1 MEQNTAA
8 RAQQPNYRSLN
19 SLVFIVGRCE
29 GEVNRLSDRRITSKP
44 PDIRINKIK
53 QHSTQVKTRAPL
65 LCHSCLTICM
75 CSERSLLQEYV
86 YTTVNPYSN
95 FFYVILG
102 QATFS
107 YKTNKQQK
115 PDKEYLDK
123 TEDYIS
129 LRQEF
134 ILELLVFV
142 LRLNF
147 ENLQL
152 LAPSNAA
159 IYQMLE
165 KRKSKKTM
173 ILT

>member
-65 LCHSCLTICM
+65 LCHSCLTVCM

-95 FFYVILG
+95 FFMLFQDKPLSLTKQTNNKNQIKSIWTRQKITFLLG
-102 QATFS
+102 RNS
-107 YKTNKQQK
+107 YWN
-115 PDKEYLDK
+115 
-123 TEDYIS
+123 
-129 LRQEF
+129 
-134 ILELLVFV
+134 
-142 LRLNF
+142 
-147 ENLQL
+147 
-152 LAPSNAA
+152 
-159 IYQMLE
+159 YQFLF
-165 KRKSKKTM
+165 
-173 ILT
+173 